1 MRRRSTASCSRSC
14 ASRPGS
20 PRPDSHHGRCT
31 MFEAFAVHG
40 VETSRGT
47 IFARV
52 GGHGPVLLLLHG
64 YPQTHLMWHAAAPLL
79 AERLTVVAAD
89 LPGYG
94 ASFRPAPARSS
105 TSTSAGSGSAP
116 RRTGTR

>member
-1 MRRRSTASCSRSC
+1 
-14 ASRPGS
+14 
-20 PRPDSHHGRCT
+20 

-116 RRTGTR
+116 RRTGTRRS